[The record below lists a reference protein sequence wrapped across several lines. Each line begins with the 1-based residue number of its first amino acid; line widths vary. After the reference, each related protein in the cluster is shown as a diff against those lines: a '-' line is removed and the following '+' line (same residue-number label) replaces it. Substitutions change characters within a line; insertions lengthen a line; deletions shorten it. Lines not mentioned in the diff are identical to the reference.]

1 MIGRLQILPIKVVVL
16 YASIH
21 KFLGRVGKAGSWDDS
36 VAAVRMLSRLL
47 QVDDGF
53 HVFVFE
59 LLQDVIL
66 GDQSIRGALGADEEI
81 GDAL

>member
-1 MIGRLQILPIKVVVL
+1 
-16 YASIH
+16 
-21 KFLGRVGKAGSWDDS
+21 
-36 VAAVRMLSRLL
+36 MLSGLL

-59 LLQDVIL
+59 LLQNVIL
-66 GDQSIRGALGADEEI
+66 GNQSIRGALGADEEI